1 MEDEKYCGYTNKET
15 YLIVFWLNNNE
26 ATQAIAESMTKLHV
40 SGIKKDDA
48 FKDWIQNANPLLE
61 AGASLYSDLM
71 TTALSRV
78 NWTEVE
84 KAFEDE

>member
-1 MEDEKYCGYTNKET
+1 
-15 YLIVFWLNNNE
+15 
-26 ATQAIAESMTKLHV
+26 MTKLHI
-40 SGIKKDDA
+40 SGTEKDDA

-71 TTALSRV
+71 ATALSRV